1 MSYSTAD
8 DLTTLA
14 GQGRNM
20 VDLISRA
27 PIFRVHC
34 EVADSLDLGPTPF
47 GHRRVVNLLG
57 GTVTGPKLNGRVL
70 PGGTDM
76 QIMAQDGSL
85 DVHARYTLE
94 SDAGA
99 LIQVDSRGVRHG
111 PADVLARLAKG
122 EDVDPSLY
130 YFRTVMRFETAHP
143 STDWLSR
150 ILALARGQRE
160 KNAVRLDVYEVL

>member
-1 MSYSTAD
+1 MA
-8 DLTTLA
+8 
-14 GQGRNM
+14 
-20 VDLISRA
+20 DLISRD

-34 EVADSLDLGPTPF
+34 EVADILDLGPAPF

-57 GTVTGPKLNGRVL
+57 GTVTGAKLNGRVL

-76 QIMAQDGSL
+76 QIMAADGAL
-85 DVHARYTLE
+85 DIHARYTLQ

-99 LIQVDSRGVRHG
+99 LIQVDSKGVRHG
-111 PADVLARLAKG
+111 PPDVLARLAKG

-143 STDWLSR
+143 SADWLNR
-150 ILALARGQRE
+150 TLALARGARE

>member
-1 MSYSTAD
+1 MA
-8 DLTTLA
+8 
-14 GQGRNM
+14 
-20 VDLISRA
+20 DLISRE

-34 EVADSLDLGPTPF
+34 EVADILDLGPAPF

-57 GTVTGPKLNGRVL
+57 GTVTGARLNGRVL

-76 QIMAQDGSL
+76 QIMAADGSL
-85 DVHARYTLE
+85 DIHARYTLQ

-99 LIQVDSRGVRHG
+99 LIQVDSKGVRHG
-111 PADVLARLAKG
+111 SPDVLARLAKG
-122 EDVDPSLY
+122 EDVDASLY

-143 STDWLSR
+143 SAAWLNR
-150 ILALARGQRE
+150 ILALARGARE